1 LGGVGLL
8 LHNSQRHA
16 DTLQGHTD
24 TQTEQDRP
32 LQIATAHKNC
42 PESAGWPVETSAPP
56 GAKHTH
62 RHSQQTHRH
71 SQTLTDTHRHSQALT
86 STHIHC
92 PALPAPPV
100 QPWRSHPARQATS
113 ARRESNRMTAVC
125 ADTAQSNRSD
135 AQSRASG
142 WDGLQGLLGGLAAL
156 YPCPFSAKTH
166 QSGGNRGGWRDGTGD
181 REGTDLQ
188 LAKPGRCPGQ
198 AGSGRGTS
206 WTKLKKTAT
215 AGDSLRDQVELLA
228 PSPAGGSG
236 ACGGT
241 VGGSRVRHTH
251 RPTHSSDFSFSGGQG
266 PTWPGPAGRWLVRG
280 RSRPP
285 GGSNQRQAAGG
296 HASKVRG
303 TTGLMGKQ

>member
-1 LGGVGLL
+1 MGGVGLL

-16 DTLQGHTD
+16 DTFQGHTD
-24 TQTEQDRP
+24 TQTEQGRP

-62 RHSQQTHRH
+62 RHSRQ
-71 SQTLTDTHRHSQALT
+71 THRHSQALT
-86 STHIHC
+86 STHRHC

-156 YPCPFSAKTH
+156 HPCPFSAKTH
-166 QSGGNRGGWRDGTGD
+166 RPEWGEQGGLEGWDRGQGGHRPAA
-181 REGTDLQ
+181 REARKVSRPSRKRQGHVL
-188 LAKPGRCPGQ
+188 
-198 AGSGRGTS
+198 
-206 WTKLKKTAT
+206 
-215 AGDSLRDQVELLA
+215 DQVEEDRD
-228 PSPAGGSG
+228 G
-236 ACGGT
+236 
-241 VGGSRVRHTH
+241 
-251 RPTHSSDFSFSGGQG
+251 GGQ
-266 PTWPGPAGRWLVRG
+266 
-280 RSRPP
+280 PP
-285 GGSNQRQAAGG
+285 
-296 HASKVRG
+296 
-303 TTGLMGKQ
+303 